1 MGKKIIKQ
9 YNLIFYS
16 GDEVLLEKLNSV
28 ENRKKTKLIKDLLI
42 KHFDITTDKC

>member
-16 GDEVLLEKLNSV
+16 GDEEILEKLNGV
-28 ENRKKTKLIKDLLI
+28 GNRKKTKLIKDLLI
-42 KHFDITTDKC
+42 KHFDIQTKV